1 MFSYPAKLNI
11 ITRVPYKSLC
21 PPWKVLLT
29 WRSNLKNQPFTT
41 RTPPSYKVV
50 CSRING
56 EFKHIPTINL
66 TLILANLNQI
76 FLGKFFL
83 PALPQSRPLFTS
95 SCSLADKS
103 MKNFTTQKWLW
114 IYQDILNQPWG
125 DHGYN
130 EGLKQ
135 MRYFR
140 VSEHGKYQHVPV

>member
-1 MFSYPAKLNI
+1 MPHLHVQTGQIYGSVSACGWFLLFHAFKLDVSYPAKLNI
-11 ITRVPYKSLC
+11 LTRVPYKSLC
-21 PPWKVLLT
+21 PPWKVLLS

-76 FLGKFFL
+76 LLGKFFL

-95 SCSLADKS
+95 SCSLQRK
-103 MKNFTTQKWLW
+103 
-114 IYQDILNQPWG
+114 
-125 DHGYN
+125 
-130 EGLKQ
+130 
-135 MRYFR
+135 
-140 VSEHGKYQHVPV
+140 